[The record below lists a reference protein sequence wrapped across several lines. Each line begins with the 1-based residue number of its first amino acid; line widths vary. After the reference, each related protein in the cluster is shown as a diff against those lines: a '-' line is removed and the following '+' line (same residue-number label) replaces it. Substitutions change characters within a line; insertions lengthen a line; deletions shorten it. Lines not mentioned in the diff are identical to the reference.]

1 MDDVLWRHTERSGL
15 TITALPVS
23 PQQLA
28 APDNPVLQ
36 RAAAEAVLVA

>member
-1 MDDVLWRHTERSGL
+1 MRSGL
-15 TITALPVS
+15 ALTALPVS
-23 PQQLA
+23 PQELA